1 MGHGGISTA
10 CSLIQQNDVFLEIC
24 LVLTTRQEY
33 GAIQNSAEVMK
44 EASLEYNRFLWTW
57 NC

>member
-24 LVLTTRQEY
+24 SVLTTRQEY

-44 EASLEYNRFLWTW
+44 EASLEYNRFL
-57 NC
+57 